1 MCHKTVQNTSLHSS
15 TAARCVKLL
24 IPDVVE
30 KVEELWFQ
38 MADFYDKLIPH
49 QPKFCLNIYIC
60 VAITNERTT
69 TYLNKKKGKEFQKQ
83 RSKQANVKPALIIL
97 LKSNYALF
105 KLAENKT
112 NLLDFSSKII
122 KKKKQQYF
130 L

>member
-49 QPKFCLNIYIC
+49 QPKFCLNIHIC

-69 TYLNKKKGKEFQKQ
+69 TYLNKKKERNFRNNRASRQM
-83 RSKQANVKPALIIL
+83 
-97 LKSNYALF
+97 
-105 KLAENKT
+105 
-112 NLLDFSSKII
+112 
-122 KKKKQQYF
+122 
-130 L
+130 